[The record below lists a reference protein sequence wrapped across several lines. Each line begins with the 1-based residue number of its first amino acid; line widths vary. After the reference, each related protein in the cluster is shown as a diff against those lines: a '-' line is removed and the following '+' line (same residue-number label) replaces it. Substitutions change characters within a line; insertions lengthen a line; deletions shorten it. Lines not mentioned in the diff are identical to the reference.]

1 MLTWSRASRWSWQEG
16 RGGSSLWP
24 LASLNYHES
33 QQCRWIFIECIT
45 GYRNTQKTLVCHSF
59 STNKAVRYSKR
70 ALLPKTQR
78 ESAQGRR
85 REKLVWKCL
94 GWCWSTNIIFTVDY
108 CYIIVDR
115 PMLLFPPREFQFC
128 WDCWFLCGGEISFSW
143 VTWAHSVFVGGGN
156 RRTSERIWKGQL
168 GDTYMYSEM
177 IIVIHTPAAFCPHSI
192 LWGRQVAVAGQV

>member
-1 MLTWSRASRWSWQEG
+1 MQD
-16 RGGSSLWP
+16 
-24 LASLNYHES
+24 
-33 QQCRWIFIECIT
+33 IEIHK
-45 GYRNTQKTLVCHSF
+45 KTLVCHSF
-59 STNKAVRYSKR
+59 STNNAVRYSKR

-168 GDTYMYSEM
+168 GDTYSTARWLLWY
-177 IIVIHTPAAFCPHSI
+177 TPAAFCPHSI
-192 LWGRQVAVAGQV
+192 LWGRQEAGQV